1 MKILNI
7 NLFHLIA
14 FFSQMNLSLTTHKF
28 YFNKINE
35 MYNDII
41 LLKCVKI
48 EYMNKFN
55 YYSNDIEDLK
65 TIIFEIVSSKKWMNI
80 LINILII

>member
-1 MKILNI
+1 
-7 NLFHLIA
+7 
-14 FFSQMNLSLTTHKF
+14 MNLSLNTHKF
-28 YFNKINE
+28 YFNEINE

-41 LLKCVKI
+41 LKCVKI

-65 TIIFEIVSSKKWMNI
+65 TIIFEIVSSKAMDE
-80 LINILII
+80 